1 MSRLLENCVLIICT
15 RHRSDFIFTTLQHL
29 KSFQKIPKLLI
40 IVDSSEDEKTK
51 DMIDFFSN
59 ELYFQLK
66 YLHSLPGL
74 PHQRNVG
81 IEFLVTNQLLEDSGV
96 VSFLDDDVRVKSDY
110 FQIVSELFDQNP
122 LAIAIGG
129 FVDEVSKVSSKT
141 LFRRL
146 ALLGSKN
153 SGVILKSGFAMVPSP
168 NKKIMQTQWIPGGM
182 QNVRFEVFKNE
193 MFDGKIRMYGEDV
206 EFYSRIFK
214 YGKILCSNLLPVK
227 HLEAVEEK
235 DNLRTVQCFT
245 DGFRW
250 TMASTKRFGVKKYAV
265 LLSTLYLILADLIL
279 WIVNSNSGNKESML
293 GHFDFLSNLIRRA
306 EVQQFVEH
314 IGSGPNPLC
323 SIKK

>member
-110 FQIVSELFDQNP
+110 FQTVSELFDQNP

-129 FVDEVSKVSSKT
+129 FVDEVSKVNSKT

-153 SGVILKSGFAMVPSP
+153 SGVILKSGFAMVPFP

-193 MFDGKIRMYGEDV
+193 LFDGKIRMYGEDV
-206 EFYSRIFK
+206 EFYSRINK
-214 YGKILCSNLLPVK
+214 YGQILCSSHLPVK

-235 DNLRTVQCFT
+235 DNSRAVQCFT

-250 TMASTKRFGVKKYAV
+250 TMASNRRYGVKKYAV
-265 LLSTLYLILADLIL
+265 LFSTANLVLADAIL
-279 WIVNSNSGNKESML
+279 WIFDSRGCHKESLL
-293 GHFDFLSNLIRRA
+293 GHIDFFSNLIRRNQ
-306 EVQQFVEH
+306 VQQFVDH
-314 IGSGPNPLC
+314 PGSGPNP
-323 SIKK
+323 